1 MVGPERVEVRMMST
15 REMMF
20 GWLRI
25 RERGTAAVGRIAD
38 ASFVV
43 AVSFLASF
51 VTTFGILEARKDAL
65 SLVRMTWMEDATC

>member
-1 MVGPERVEVRMMST
+1 
-15 REMMF
+15 
-20 GWLRI
+20 
-25 RERGTAAVGRIAD
+25 
-38 ASFVV
+38 VV